1 MTDIYR
7 AAHEYIKQYG
17 DDADIQAAMM
27 ADKMLERVSM
37 EGPSLWLQIMAA
49 IDELGAWVGPD
60 AFRVWWHERAV
71 NFHIRHRNFF
81 LIIR

>member
-27 ADKMLERVSM
+27 ADKMLEGGSM
-37 EGPSLWLQIMAA
+37 EKPSL
-49 IDELGAWVGPD
+49 
-60 AFRVWWHERAV
+60 
-71 NFHIRHRNFF
+71 
-81 LIIR
+81 

>member
-27 ADKMLERVSM
+27 ADKMLEGGSM
-37 EGPSLWLQIMAA
+37 EGPSL
-49 IDELGAWVGPD
+49 
-60 AFRVWWHERAV
+60 
-71 NFHIRHRNFF
+71 
-81 LIIR
+81 